1 MLLFIKTR
9 NGGWMKWCRNMPILK
24 YMTAQKIIICEKE
37 TGECLKMSLSGP
49 RDFCEGGDMSRFV
62 CIHGHFYQPPREN
75 PWLEEVE
82 TEDSAYPY
90 HDWNERITA
99 ECYAPNAA
107 SRILDSDKR
116 IIDIVNNY
124 ARISFDFGPTLLTW
138 LERNQPEVYSAIL
151 EADKESISRFS
162 GHGSAI
168 AQVYNHIIMPLAS
181 RRDKRT
187 QVVWGIKDFIF
198 RFRRRPEGMWL
209 PETAVDT
216 ETLEILAEQGIVFTI
231 LSPDQAFR
239 VKQIQDSN
247 WTDVTTGNIDC
258 SRPYLCRLPSGGSI
272 VIFFYEETIA
282 REVAF
287 LRLLENGE
295 GFASRMMDYFSRY
308 RKESGLLS
316 LASDGETY
324 GHHHRFGD
332 MALAYALHYLESRNL
347 ARITIYGEYLSTH
360 PPTHEVE
367 IIENTS
373 WSCPHGVER
382 WRSDCGCCT
391 KGSLIQGTPPPPRGP
406 SPVPDTPAGD
416 RSCEIISRQ
425 KWRAPLREAM
435 DWLCQK
441 LAELYVDRMKS
452 YVSDP
457 WKARDDYIDVIM
469 DRSSGNIEHFFSDHA
484 VRALSKEDKVQVLKL
499 LEMQRNGMLMYTS
512 CGWFFEDIAGIESV
526 QVMRYACRAMQL
538 VREVAGLDPEP
549 EFIRILKKAPS
560 GVPEQGNGA
569 RVYENF
575 VRTAVA
581 DLSRVGFHYAVSS
594 LVAGFP
600 EKIRIRNY
608 TLRTEAYERAESGG
622 LGLALGKVLLRS
634 DTTGEEKTL
643 MFAVL
648 HLKNHHFIGGVREY
662 TDEKTYSTMRDA
674 FMDVFL
680 KGDIP
685 RLVLCLEEHYGSQ
698 TYTLRDLFRDG
709 QRKVLSAILDSTL
722 ADTESAFRYICK
734 QFFPLLSAMREM
746 QIPPPEVLED
756 PVWYILNLDLKKILS
771 AEDPDTKQLAVL
783 VGEMTRGKPG
793 LDTATLT
800 FTAGAAITTLM
811 QRLLEKPDDTFL
823 MEKINEVF
831 KILCPLSLEYN
842 LWESQNYYF
851 RVGKRKAAGMQD
863 AAGLGDAGARQW
875 IRLFEEL
882 GCYLGVKFL

>member
-1 MLLFIKTR
+1 
-9 NGGWMKWCRNMPILK
+9 
-24 YMTAQKIIICEKE
+24 
-37 TGECLKMSLSGP
+37 MSLSDL
-49 RDFCEGGDMSRFV
+49 RDSYKKEGDMSRFV

-82 TEDSAYPY
+82 TEESANPY

-124 ARISFDFGPTLLTW
+124 TWISYNFGPTLLTW

-151 EADKESISRFS
+151 EADKESIQRFC

-168 AQVYNHIIMPLAS
+168 AQVYNHIIMPLACS
-181 RRDKRT
+181 RDKHT
-187 QVVWGIKDFIF
+187 QVIWGIKDFIF
-198 RFRRRPEGMWL
+198 RFKRRPEGMWL

-216 ETLEILAEQGIVFTI
+216 ETLEILAEEGIVFTI
-231 LSPDQAFR
+231 LSPKQASR
-239 VKQIQDSN
+239 TRPIHDSR
-247 WTDVTTGNIDC
+247 WTDVSTGNIDC
-258 SRPYLCRLPSGGSI
+258 FQPYLCRLPSGGSI

-287 LRLLENGE
+287 SRLLENGE
-295 GFASRMMDYFSRY
+295 GFARRMMHDFSRFG
-308 RKESGLLS
+308 KESGLLS
-316 LASDGETY
+316 IASDGETY

-332 MALAYALHYLESRNL
+332 MALAYALHFIESGNL

-360 PPTHEVE
+360 PPAHEVE

-391 KGSLIQGTPPPPRGP
+391 RGSIIPGTPLPPR
-406 SPVPDTPAGD
+406 SPARSPDKPAGD

-425 KWRAPLREAM
+425 QWREPLREAM
-435 DWLCQK
+435 DRLSRN
-441 LAELYVDRMKS
+441 LAVLYSERMNS

-457 WKARDDYIDVIM
+457 WKARDDYIDIIL
-469 DRSSGNIEHFFSDHA
+469 DRSSGNIEKFFSNHA
-484 VRALSKEDKVQVLKL
+484 VRNLSKEDKVRVLKL

-512 CGWFFEDIAGIESV
+512 CGWFFEDINGIESV

-538 VREVAGLDPEP
+538 VREVGGVDPEP
-549 EFIRILKKAPS
+549 EFIRILKKAP
-560 GVPEQGNGA
+560 GMVPEQENGA
-569 RVYENF
+569 WVYENF
-575 VRTAVA
+575 VRTALA

-594 LVAGFP
+594 LVAGSP
-600 EKIRIRNY
+600 EKTRIRNY
-608 TLRTEAYERAESGG
+608 TLHTEAFEMTESGG
-622 LGLALGKVLLRS
+622 IRLALGKVFLQS
-634 DTTGEEKTL
+634 DTTWEEKTL

-648 HLKNHHFIGGVREY
+648 HLENHNFRGGVRECA
-662 TDEKTYSTMRDA
+662 DEKTYGSMRDA
-674 FMDVFL
+674 FMDVFSRS
-680 KGDIP
+680 DIP
-685 RLVLCLEEHYGSQ
+685 RVIRCLEDYYGGHS
-698 TYTLRDLFRDG
+698 YTLRHLSREG
-709 QRKVLSAILDSTL
+709 QRMVLYAILDSTI
-722 ADTESAFRYICK
+722 AEMESAFRYICK
-734 QFFPLLSAMREM
+734 QFFPLLLTMREM
-746 QIPPPEVLED
+746 QIPPPAVLED
-756 PVWYILNLDLKKILS
+756 PVWYVVNLDLKKILF
-771 AEDPDTKQLAVL
+771 AEDPDTKKLAVL
-783 VGEMTRGKPG
+783 VGEMTKGKSRP
-793 LDTATLT
+793 DTATLT

-811 QRLLEKPDDTFL
+811 QRLLEKPEDTFL

-851 RVGKRKAAGMQD
+851 RIGRRKAAGMQH
-863 AAGLGDAGARQW
+863 AAGSGDADARQW

-882 GCYLGVKFL
+882 GYNLGVKFL